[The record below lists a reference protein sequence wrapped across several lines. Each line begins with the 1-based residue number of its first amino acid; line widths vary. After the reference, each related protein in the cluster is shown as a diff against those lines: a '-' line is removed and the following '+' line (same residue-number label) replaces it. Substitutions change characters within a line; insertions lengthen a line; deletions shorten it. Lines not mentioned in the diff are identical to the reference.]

1 MIDITKLKNLITAM
15 LDDNLTEEQAK
26 ELDDTLQNSPEAR
39 ETYRRMVDMH
49 FTLNEI
55 SENKKVIELSDLP
68 SPEKFPEEFRSTR
81 KQLFF
86 FQALAACMAIA
97 FTVAFLNT
105 REVIKEVEVVKTV
118 KSKIPLATVASIG
131 ENIKWKSAAKEEGAT
146 IYEEELI
153 LEEGEVTL
161 TYKHGAEIKIQ
172 GPAHYSLKSLEL
184 AELSY
189 GQLAAKVPE
198 AAQGFTVEAPKAAI
212 VDLGTEFA
220 MNVNQQGQSQIYV
233 YEGEVSSSLLNED
246 GTTLMNASLYDEEGM
261 VIDAEKQTVS
271 ELTENLNF
279 IRVDQKR
286 GSDLHVSKEYVN
298 AVKSASPLAYWRFES
313 LDQGRIKNEMDQRFY
328 GKLTHKARI
337 ENNTFKVDKGT
348 KGAFYIDDLLPA
360 INKEEYTIEL
370 WLNAAEHGGEMSL
383 ISLINPEPDK
393 KGRALHLTYSQ
404 LMSNKKRLRHL
415 PFDFRF
421 SHRYPATGSTG
432 KNAFAKEAYIPGKWY
447 HFVGVRNKDSFS
459 LYINGMLKETIA
471 EPANNDDLNYRFYMG
486 KIDPFRNER
495 QFIGSIDEVA
505 IYKKALSPEE
515 IKEHFELLE
524 TK

>member
-1 MIDITKLKNLITAM
+1 MTDDTKLKKLISAI
-15 LDDNLTEEQAK
+15 LDDTLTEEQAK
-26 ELDDTLQNSPEAR
+26 ELDDTLQSSPEAR
-39 ETYRRMVDMH
+39 EKYRRMVDIH

-55 SENKKVIELSDLP
+55 SENKEIVEFSDLP

-97 FTVAFLNT
+97 FTVAFFNT
-105 REVIKEVEVVKTV
+105 KEVIKEVEVVKTV
-118 KSKIPLATVASIG
+118 KAKTPLATVASIS
-131 ENIKWKSAAKEEGAT
+131 ENIKWKSTAKEEGAT

-220 MNVNQQGQSQIYV
+220 VNVNKQGQSQVYV
-233 YEGEVSSSLLNED
+233 YEGEVSSSLLNDD

-261 VIDAEKQTVS
+261 IIDAEKQTVS
-271 ELTENLNF
+271 ELTESLNF
-279 IRVDQKR
+279 IRVDPKS
-286 GSDLHVSKEYVN
+286 GSQLQVSQEYIK
-298 AVKSASPLAYWRFES
+298 AVKAASPLAYWRFEN
-313 LDQGRIKNEMDQRFY
+313 LDQGRIKNEMDQRFS

-337 ENNTFKVDKGT
+337 ENNTFRVDKGNN
-348 KGAFYIDDLLPA
+348 GAFYVDELLPA

-383 ISLINPEPDK
+383 ISLIQPEPDS

-421 SHRYPATGSTG
+421 SHRYPATVSTG

-447 HFVGVRNKDSFS
+447 HFVSVRSKNSFS
-459 LYINGMLKETIA
+459 LYINGMLKQTI
-471 EPANNDDLNYRFYMG
+471 EESSNNDELDYRFYMG
-486 KIDPFRNER
+486 KIDPFRNYR

-505 IYKKALSPEE
+505 IYKKALSLQE
-515 IKEHFELLE
+515 IKKHFELLE
-524 TK
+524 VK